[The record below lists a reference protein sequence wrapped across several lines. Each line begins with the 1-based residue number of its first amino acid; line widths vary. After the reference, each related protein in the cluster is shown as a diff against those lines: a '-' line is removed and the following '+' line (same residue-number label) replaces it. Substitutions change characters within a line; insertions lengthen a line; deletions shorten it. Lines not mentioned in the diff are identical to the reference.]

1 MFWLKVVRILASPR
15 GRNFSVAS
23 PLLKEAGGLSPAF
36 DRSPPPERPFSVK
49 TGGAGGVY
57 ATIFVNGSCPEGQ
70 GPGDASTPAE
80 LPERRTIGKRTTS
93 PNERLYVRAP
103 TLSSAV
109 MGFPAGGQ
117 NFRPA
122 GAFSAKVRARQGYEA
137 ANPERRKL

>member
-23 PLLKEAGGLSPAF
+23 PLLKVSGHFRRRPVCC
-36 DRSPPPERPFSVK
+36 RSPPPERPFSEENRR
-49 TGGAGGVY
+49 GRGVY
-57 ATIFVNGSCPEGQ
+57 ATIFVNGSCPLGQ

-103 TLSSAV
+103 TLSSA
-109 MGFPAGGQ
+109 GRAFPADGQ

-122 GAFSAKVRARQGYEA
+122 GAFSAKVCARRGERT
-137 ANPERRKL
+137 ANR

>member
-80 LPERRTIGKRTTS
+80 LPERRTIGKGLRVQTRDYTYAPRLCQARAAPS
-93 PNERLYVRAP
+93 PPAAKISAP
-103 TLSSAV
+103 
-109 MGFPAGGQ
+109 
-117 NFRPA
+117 
-122 GAFSAKVRARQGYEA
+122 RARFLLKSVPGKA
-137 ANPERRKL
+137 TKRRTRK